1 MELNNIPYHLAIIPD
16 GNRRWATAR
25 GLHPWQGHEEG
36 AKRFRE
42 VAEAAYEAGVKH
54 VTIWGGSEDNL
65 RKRSPREVQALAKI
79 LYEYIKQDLDT
90 GHWKKG
96 HVAFR
101 LVGKWKKYLPKAKA
115 LDHIIA
121 EAEAKTK
128 DCDGC
133 WLTLLFGYDGQ
144 EEMLDACRALQKS
157 KKSITKENLH
167 KELSTGFLP
176 PVDLVIRTGGEPH
189 WSAGFM
195 MWHTANSQFHFSST
209 LWPDFGKK
217 ELEFALVE
225 YAQRGRRIGA

>member
-1 MELNNIPYHLAIIPD
+1 MDLQNVPQHVAIIPD
-16 GNRRWATAR
+16 GNRRWARAR
-25 GLHPWQGHEEG
+25 GLDPWKGHEEG

-65 RKRSPREVQALAKI
+65 RKRSPREVQVLAKI
-79 LYEYIKQDLDT
+79 LYQYIKQDLDT

-101 LVGKWKKYLPKAKA
+101 LVGKWKKYLPKAEA
-115 LDHIIA
+115 LNNIVT

-128 DCDGC
+128 DCHGC
-133 WLTLLFGYDGQ
+133 RLTILFGYDGQ

-157 KKSITKENLH
+157 GAKVCRENLQQ
-167 KELSTGFLP
+167 ELSTGFLP

-195 MWHTANSQFHFSST
+195 MWHTANSQFHFSQT
-209 LWPDFGKK
+209 LWPDFGVP
-217 ELEFALVE
+217 ELELALAE
-225 YAQRGRRIGA
+225 YSTRARRMGA